1 MPVEIKELVIKAL
14 VAFDCENKTVTATNE
29 NIVCLTL
36 PDNKQIAGYVGALFN
51 QHKAK
56 TISFDQSKLT
66 AFLIEWQ
73 ASLLK

>member
-14 VAFDCENKTVTATNE
+14 VAFDCENKTITPVAE

-36 PDNKQIAGYVGALFN
+36 PDNKQIAVYVSAFFN

-56 TISFDQSKLT
+56 TMSFDQLKLT
-66 AFLIEWQ
+66 AFLLEWQ